1 MELIIWTAETYH
13 LNSCKP
19 GYTDS
24 SFMSK
29 RNSQASHELLE
40 GTINSENLDNSKR
53 LFRIPRF
60 VFDYSVGAN
69 GLLDWEKLKGLRL
82 WFNRQSLELFKN
94 TIKNDGEWRGSW
106 RHRLNVKQLSSFE
119 SWEDLLVWISGTW
132 IPSWLPLQQH
142 IVLWM
147 TLSEKISFGSQ
158 RHCNTDYWGF
168 HSEIFHCSE
177 IIL

>member
-1 MELIIWTAETYH
+1 
-13 LNSCKP
+13 
-19 GYTDS
+19 
-24 SFMSK
+24 MSK

-94 TIKNDGEWRGSW
+94 TIKNDGEWRGS
-106 RHRLNVKQLSSFE
+106 
-119 SWEDLLVWISGTW
+119 
-132 IPSWLPLQQH
+132 
-142 IVLWM
+142 
-147 TLSEKISFGSQ
+147 
-158 RHCNTDYWGF
+158 
-168 HSEIFHCSE
+168 
-177 IIL
+177 